1 MTRRPADPHQAKP
14 PKSIARWVAG
24 VVAVCS
30 SAATIYGLFS
40 DKRVAVF
47 GFIGMIIGI
56 VLLVVV
62 QRAIR
67 AVSAHDATFYD
78 FLVKGLIVF
87 VLLYFMV
94 LTAALFPFLIK
105 WLTSSGPPVNPVVV
119 APTPIED
126 KRSPFQPSMFV
137 PVQPTV
143 LWRDHRTLL
152 TSPIPVV
159 TPIVPSKAFQAARE
173 RSFLLISP
181 IPVVTPTAAPAMTV
195 APPFRIP
202 VVTPTAAPDEMK

>member
-24 VVAVCS
+24 VVAVC
-30 SAATIYGLFS
+30 
-40 DKRVAVF
+40 

-126 KRSPFQPSMFV
+126 KRSPFQQSMFV
-137 PVQPTV
+137 
-143 LWRDHRTLL
+143 
-152 TSPIPVV
+152 
-159 TPIVPSKAFQAARE
+159 
-173 RSFLLISP
+173 
-181 IPVVTPTAAPAMTV
+181 
-195 APPFRIP
+195 
-202 VVTPTAAPDEMK
+202 

>member
-1 MTRRPADPHQAKP
+1 MTRRPADPDQAKP

-24 VVAVCS
+24 IVAVCS

-47 GFIGMIIGI
+47 GFIGMIVGI

-78 FLVKGLIVF
+78 LLVKGLIVF
-87 VLLYFMV
+87 VLIYFMV
-94 LTAALFPFLIK
+94 LTAALFPFLYK
-105 WLTSSGPPVNPVVV
+105 WLTGSGSPVNPVVV
-119 APTPIED
+119 TPTPVED
-126 KRSPFQPSMFV
+126 KRSPYSPMILSPSFRRSILSSR
-137 PVQPTV
+137 PTI
-143 LWRDHRTLL
+143 T
-152 TSPIPVV
+152 
-159 TPIVPSKAFQAARE
+159 
-173 RSFLLISP
+173 
-181 IPVVTPTAAPAMTV
+181 PAMRV

-202 VVTPTAAPDEMK
+202 VATPTAAPEEMK